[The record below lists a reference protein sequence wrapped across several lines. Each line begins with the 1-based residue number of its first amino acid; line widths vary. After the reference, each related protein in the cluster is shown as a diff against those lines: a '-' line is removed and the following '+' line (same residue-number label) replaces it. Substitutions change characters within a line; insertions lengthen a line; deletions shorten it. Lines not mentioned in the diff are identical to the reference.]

1 MKQQAI
7 KMCWCWCCFYYF
19 VHVCVCVLDADHQCD
34 WHLSGRWFGIGLW
47 YTHISGTISQELIL
61 SIQRKKKSNPSL
73 FCVSFCGLCFSIL
86 FQFDTCAPVS
96 DLCFCFRVDLRE
108 RKPKSCGSH
117 SPEGCFDSAPG
128 LPPLLGCPHQHRA
141 HPTRR
146 QTESRG
152 VTVSAQPLMS
162 LIHNGVLT
170 SLYSW
175 IKEGFT
181 AYESNF

>member
-1 MKQQAI
+1 MLFLLFCA
-7 KMCWCWCCFYYF
+7 C
-19 VHVCVCVLDADHQCD
+19 VCVCFGRRSSMWLASQWALV
-34 WHLSGRWFGIGLW
+34 WHRPVIHSYLRYNQSRAHFV
-47 YTHISGTISQELIL
+47 HPKE
-61 SIQRKKKSNPSL
+61 KKSNPSL

-162 LIHNGVLT
+162 LIHNSVLT